1 MTPFD
6 PVAFELFGYPVR
18 WYGIIIAFG
27 ILIGYIIAQKE
38 TEKKHFKEDTLIDIV
53 MWSVVSGIICAR
65 IYYVLFKWDYY
76 QDHLSEIP
84 MIMNGGIA
92 IHGGLIGAI
101 GMAYFLCKKKGI
113 SFFQLGDIAAPSI
126 ILGQAIGRWG
136 NFMNQEAHGGVVSRD
151 FLESLHLPKFI
162 INQMNIDGTYYH
174 PTFLYESLWSFI
186 GFVILLLIRKRLKI
200 GQTFLLYT
208 IWYSIGR
215 VFVEGLRTDSLMLT
229 SNLRIAQVISIVIMV
244 AAILIWL
251 YRNYK
256 YRLPRYG
263 EVNKPLRSS
272 ADASV
277 KSL

>member
-1 MTPFD
+1 
-6 PVAFELFGYPVR
+6 
-18 WYGIIIAFG
+18 
-27 ILIGYIIAQKE
+27 
-38 TEKKHFKEDTLIDIV
+38 
-53 MWSVVSGIICAR
+53 
-65 IYYVLFKWDYY
+65 
-76 QDHLSEIP
+76 
-84 MIMNGGIA
+84 
-92 IHGGLIGAI
+92 
-101 GMAYFLCKKKGI
+101 
-113 SFFQLGDIAAPSI
+113 
-126 ILGQAIGRWG
+126 
-136 NFMNQEAHGGVVSRD
+136 MNQEAHGGVVSRD